1 VPEPHRRDPKA
12 VTHLFRGQHEHAI
25 DAKGRTSV
33 PARFRDLLA
42 SQRQERLVLTHG
54 VDPCVVA
61 YPMSE
66 WVAFEERLAR
76 LPQFDRSV
84 ATIRRLYVSGAV
96 EIELD
101 KLGRLVI
108 PKELRDVAALE
119 RDVLWAGMGKH
130 IELWSK
136 SRFEQLR
143 RSVLEDETKR
153 SDIAARLAELGL

>member
-1 VPEPHRRDPKA
+1 MS
-12 VTHLFRGQHEHAI
+12 LFRGQHEHAI

-33 PARFRDLLA
+33 PAKFRDLLA
-42 SQRQERLVLTHG
+42 AQSSERLVLTHG

-61 YPMSE
+61 YPMTE
-66 WVAFEERLAR
+66 WLAFEERLSR
-76 LPQFDRSV
+76 LPQFDSSV

-108 PKELRDVAALE
+108 PKELRDVAGLE
-119 RDVLWAGMGKH
+119 REVLWAGMGRH

-136 SRFEQLR
+136 ARFDGLR
-143 RSVLEDETKR
+143 RAVLDDDKKR
-153 SDIAARLAELGL
+153 ADIAARLAELGL